1 MAEDSRKISLDAEQV
16 DADLSASGSQEVV
29 IGLFGERVVGT
40 GDLSARARHRR
51 LREIFAILRRYDILR
66 GLTPQKLVAMLED
79 LGPTFVKAGQI
90 LSMRSE
96 ILPESFC
103 RELEKLRTDV
113 EPMGYQTVVEVLEHE
128 YGRPVGEVFSHVDET
143 PLGSASIAQ
152 VHRATLR
159 TGEDVAV
166 KVQRPRVREVMGQDI
181 EIMRTGVRHVAPVMG
196 GDQFLDLK
204 AVVGEL
210 WDSFNEETDFLVEAR
225 NLQEF
230 RAENASVRYVT
241 APAPHM
247 RLCTAHVLVMDYV
260 AGPTIS
266 KPKEIEA
273 EGYDL
278 VEIGTKL
285 VENYAKQ
292 VLDDGFFHADPHPGN
307 IMVADRRIVFIDWG
321 MAGHLSTYYRGILRS
336 MLTAVAEHSSPK
348 LKQGL
353 LELSE
358 NRASGADID
367 HGALLAEL
375 DAIVDTYGSMSL
387 EELNLGQFLSDLI
400 QLART
405 YSIEL
410 PGAMTMIA
418 RGLVTLEGV
427 VDEFLPGVS
436 MIEIVENHVRD
447 SQDLRAMARDEAR
460 TLALEGH
467 KALHGA
473 LEAMGQA
480 GLVTDM
486 LTRGQ
491 LKLNLDFSGSQDPI
505 EDLSHIAD
513 RLTLGIIIAGLLV
526 GSSIIYFAGASFTVL
541 GVPLLGFL
549 GYVLAISLSVY
560 MVHDILKHDRKR
572 KR

>member
-1 MAEDSRKISLDAEQV
+1 
-16 DADLSASGSQEVV
+16 
-29 IGLFGERVVGT
+29 
-40 GDLSARARHRR
+40 
-51 LREIFAILRRYDILR
+51 
-66 GLTPQKLVAMLED
+66 
-79 LGPTFVKAGQI
+79 
-90 LSMRSE
+90 
-96 ILPESFC
+96 
-103 RELEKLRTDV
+103 
-113 EPMGYQTVVEVLEHE
+113 
-128 YGRPVGEVFSHVDET
+128 
-143 PLGSASIAQ
+143 
-152 VHRATLR
+152 
-159 TGEDVAV
+159 
-166 KVQRPRVREVMGQDI
+166 
-181 EIMRTGVRHVAPVMG
+181 
-196 GDQFLDLK
+196 
-204 AVVGEL
+204 
-210 WDSFNEETDFLVEAR
+210 
-225 NLQEF
+225 
-230 RAENASVRYVT
+230 
-241 APAPHM
+241 
-247 RLCTAHVLVMDYV
+247 
-260 AGPTIS
+260 
-266 KPKEIEA
+266 
-273 EGYDL
+273 
-278 VEIGTKL
+278 
-285 VENYAKQ
+285 
-292 VLDDGFFHADPHPGN
+292 
-307 IMVADRRIVFIDWG
+307 
-321 MAGHLSTYYRGILRS
+321 

-447 SQDLRAMARDEAR
+447 SQDLRAMAKEEAE
-460 TLALEGH
+460 TLALESH
-467 KALHGA
+467 KALHGT
-473 LEAMGQA
+473 LEALSQA

>member
-1 MAEDSRKISLDAEQV
+1 MPSNQREVSLDAGQV
-16 DADLSASGSQEVV
+16 DEALSATGEQEVV
-29 IGLFGERVVGT
+29 IGLFGERVVT
-40 GDLSARARHRR
+40 SGDLSAKARRRR
-51 LREIFAILRRYDILR
+51 LREIFKILRRYDILK
-66 GLTPQKLVAMLED
+66 GLTPQKFVAMLED

-103 RELEKLRTDV
+103 KELEKLRTDV
-113 EPMGYQTVVEVLEHE
+113 EPMTYRTVCEVLEHE
-128 YGRPVGEVFSHVDET
+128 YGRPLNEVFATIDER
-143 PLGSASIAQ
+143 PLGSASVAQ
-152 VHRATLR
+152 VHRATLV

-181 EIMRTGVRHVAPVMG
+181 EIMRSVARRVAPLMG
-196 GDQFLDLK
+196 GEQFFDLK
-204 AVVGEL
+204 SVLNEL
-210 WDSFNEETDFLVEAR
+210 WESFTEETDFLLEAQ
-225 NLQEF
+225 NLREF
-230 RAENASVRYVT
+230 RAENRQVRYVT
-241 APAPHM
+241 APKPYM
-247 RLCTAHVLVMDYV
+247 NLCTTHVLVMDYV

-266 KPKEIEA
+266 RPEELVA
-273 EGYDL
+273 EGYDIT
-278 VEIGTKL
+278 EIGTKL

-307 IMVADRRIVFIDWG
+307 IMVADRKIVFIDWG
-321 MAGHLSTYYRGILRS
+321 SAGHLSAYYRGILGS
-336 MLTAVAEHSSPK
+336 MLTAVAERSSAR
-348 LKQGL
+348 LKDGL

-358 NRASGADID
+358 NRGKVDID

-375 DAIVDTYGSMSL
+375 DAIVETYGTMSL
-387 EELNLGQFLSDLI
+387 EELNLGQFLSELVA
-400 QLART
+400 LARR

-410 PGAMTMIA
+410 PGELTMIA

-427 VDEFLPGVS
+427 VDEFIPGVS

-447 SQDLRAMARDEAR
+447 SQDPRALAEEEAKR
-460 TLALEGH
+460 LTVEGY
-467 KALHGA
+467 KALHGSLQA
-473 LEAMGQA
+473 LGQA

-491 LKLNLDFSGSQDPI
+491 LKMNLDFSGSEDPI

-526 GSSIIYFAGASFTVL
+526 GSSIIYFAGASFTIF

-549 GYVLAISLSVY
+549 GYMLAIILSVY
-560 MVHDILKHDRKR
+560 MANDILRHDRKR
-572 KR
+572 RH

>member
-1 MAEDSRKISLDAEQV
+1 MD
-16 DADLSASGSQEVV
+16 
-29 IGLFGERVVGT
+29 
-40 GDLSARARHRR
+40 
-51 LREIFAILRRYDILR
+51 
-66 GLTPQKLVAMLED
+66 
-79 LGPTFVKAGQI
+79 
-90 LSMRSE
+90 
-96 ILPESFC
+96 
-103 RELEKLRTDV
+103 
-113 EPMGYQTVVEVLEHE
+113 YQTVLEVLEHE
-128 YGRPVGEVFSHVDET
+128 YGRPASEVFSHIDET

-166 KVQRPRVREVMGQDI
+166 KVMRPRVREVMGQDI
-181 EIMRTGVRHVAPVMG
+181 EIMRSVVRHVSPFMG

-204 AVVGEL
+204 AVVNEL
-210 WDSFNEETDFLVEAR
+210 WESFTEETDFLVEAR
-225 NLQEF
+225 NLREF
-230 RAENASVRYVT
+230 RADNAQVRYVT

-247 RLCTAHVLVMDYV
+247 DWCTSHVLVMDYV

-266 KPKEIEA
+266 KPQEIEA
-273 EGYDL
+273 QGYDL
-278 VEIGTKL
+278 KELGTKL

-307 IMVADRRIVFIDWG
+307 IMVANRKIVFIDWG
-321 MAGHLSTYYRGILRS
+321 MAGHLSSYYRGILRS
-336 MLTAVAEHSSPK
+336 MLMAVAEHSSPA
-348 LKQGL
+348 LKRGL

-405 YSIEL
+405 YAIEL

-436 MIEIVENHVRD
+436 MIEIVERHVRNT
-447 SQDLRAMARDEAR
+447 QDMRSMAKEEAEK
-460 TLALEGH
+460 LALESH
-467 KALHGA
+467 KALHGT
-473 LEAMGQA
+473 LEALGQA

-491 LKLNLDFSGSQDPI
+491 LKLNLDFSGSTDPI

-549 GYVLAISLSVY
+549 GYLLAISLSVY
-560 MVHDILKHDRKR
+560 MAHDILKHDRKR